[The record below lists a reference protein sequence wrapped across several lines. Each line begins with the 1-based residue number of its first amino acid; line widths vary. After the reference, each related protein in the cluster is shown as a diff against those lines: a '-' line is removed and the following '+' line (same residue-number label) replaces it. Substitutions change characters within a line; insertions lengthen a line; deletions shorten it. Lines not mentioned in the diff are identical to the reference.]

1 MAKNTSKEVAEQV
14 EKQTKPQEEDLNLSV
29 APKGISESPEFK
41 ATGAASG
48 EFENET
54 QTIIR
59 N

>member
-29 APKGISESPEFK
+29 APKGVSQSPEFK
-41 ATGAASG
+41 ANGVALG
-48 EFENET
+48 EFESET